1 MRQRPRLLS
10 WPASCYERAV
20 SRLSRRSLL
29 RGVLP
34 SLAVG
39 FGATFALSACAAPT
53 LPLPPPAQPTVSEV
67 GTNLYLLRGV
77 RSVEPHAIV
86 LIYKNDVSLP
96 LSDRVDASQSDGEGT
111 WEKLISA
118 KPGTVL
124 DIWQDTGGARS
135 PEVVIQLP
143 RAR

>member
-1 MRQRPRLLS
+1 MS
-10 WPASCYERAV
+10 WRGPCYEKTV
-20 SRLSRRSLL
+20 SRLSRRFLV
-29 RGVLP
+29 RGVL
-34 SLAVG
+34 LCLVAG
-39 FGATFALSACAAPT
+39 LGAFALGACAAPT

-86 LIYKNDVSLP
+86 LIFKNDVSLP

-111 WEKLISA
+111 WEKTISA

-135 PEVVIQLP
+135 PEIVIQLP